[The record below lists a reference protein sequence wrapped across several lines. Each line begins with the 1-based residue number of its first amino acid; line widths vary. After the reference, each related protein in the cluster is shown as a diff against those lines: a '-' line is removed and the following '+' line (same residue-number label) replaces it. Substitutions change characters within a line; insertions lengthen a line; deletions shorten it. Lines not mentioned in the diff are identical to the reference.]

1 MKHGCIFRDLLF
13 KDKAIFL
20 CEDKDSHHPELTL
33 GRSQKILKAKLFES
47 FREKESQQKQVLKI
61 KGSNMLRYF

>member
-13 KDKAIFL
+13 KDKATFL

-33 GRSQKILKAKLFES
+33 ERSQKILKEKLLES
-47 FREKESQQKQVLKI
+47 LKEKRKPTEASVKD
-61 KGSNMLRYF
+61 